1 MAHKEMGGSVKS
13 PQSITLWWTA
23 HKALYNLYG
32 RKATFKM
39 DFCKN
44 KIAKSSHRVVIWI
57 QCSKALQIAPGNG
70 KCYSSVENKFL
81 VLSELHFL
89 KKCF

>member
-23 HKALYNLYG
+23 HKALYNLYR

-44 KIAKSSHRVVIWI
+44 KIAKF
-57 QCSKALQIAPGNG
+57 QNG
-70 KCYSSVENKFL
+70 RLEHCHEK
-81 VLSELHFL
+81 
-89 KKCF
+89 